1 MSDVP
6 ALSAEDA
13 HAWFI
18 DCLPESWFSSVDV
31 LVDRD
36 EILVLG
42 HLDCPQGAASI
53 DVIAGFRE
61 ATRDGRVGVAT
72 EAESR
77 FRRKVSWAAQCGE
90 NKVVF
95 THISVPVM
103 TRLRLGERSTLDTLV
118 AAGVARSR
126 SDALAWC
133 VRLVAEHEGEWLAE
147 LQDAIGA
154 VERIRDKR

>member
-13 HAWFI
+13 HAWFV
-18 DCLPESWFSSVDV
+18 DCLPENWFNGVDV

-42 HLDCPQGAASI
+42 HLDCPPASVAAE
-53 DVIAGFRE
+53 VIAAFRE
-61 ATRDGRVGVAT
+61 NSRDARVGIAA

-77 FRRKVSWAAQCGE
+77 FRRKVSWAAQCGDG
-90 NKVVF
+90 KVVF
-95 THISVPVM
+95 THLGVPVM
-103 TRLRLGERSTLDTLV
+103 TRLRLGERATLDTLV

-147 LQDAIGA
+147 LQEAIGA

>member
-13 HAWFI
+13 HAWFV
-18 DCLPESWFSSVDV
+18 DRLPENWFRRVDV

-42 HLDCPQGAASI
+42 HLDCLPTAAEV
-53 DVIAGFRE
+53 DVIATFRE
-61 ATRDGRVGVAT
+61 GSRDDRVALAT

-77 FRRKVSWAAQCGE
+77 FRRKVSWAAQCGDS
-90 NKVVF
+90 KVVF
-95 THISVPVM
+95 THLGVPVM
-103 TRLRLGERSTLDTLV
+103 TRLRLGERATLDTLV

-147 LQDAIGA
+147 LQEAIGA